1 MKVYFLSFIGFLS
14 AATQGNTLL
23 TSKTTLTEE
32 KIIKQLD
39 KLLQKNMVNGLFDG
53 IGSIDV
59 AVWKRE
65 YNKKYLVSLYS
76 KSYGKSQV
84 KSIKEKLSAI
94 NTDSPWVELKT
105 IADKY
110 LPSPPDV
117 VTDDSNLYR
126 IASNTKTF
134 IGTFAHLL
142 VARFGLNLDEKVM
155 HSLTLFKKDTYASI
169 IIACLVKYT

>member
-1 MKVYFLSFIGFLS
+1 MEVYFLSFIGFLL

-23 TSKTTLTEE
+23 TSKATLTDEN
-32 KIIKQLD
+32 IIEQLD

-65 YNKKYLVSLYS
+65 YNKKNLLSLYS

-84 KSIKEKLSAI
+84 KSIKQELSAI
-94 NTDSPWVELKT
+94 NTDSPWEELKT
-105 IADKY
+105 IAEKY
-110 LPSPPDV
+110 LPSPADV

-126 IASNTKTF
+126 VASNTKTF
-134 IGTFAHLL
+134 IGTFAQLM
-142 VARFGLNLDEKVM
+142 VARFGLNLDEKV
-155 HSLTLFKKDTYASI
+155 SNALSNKF
-169 IIACLVKYT
+169 